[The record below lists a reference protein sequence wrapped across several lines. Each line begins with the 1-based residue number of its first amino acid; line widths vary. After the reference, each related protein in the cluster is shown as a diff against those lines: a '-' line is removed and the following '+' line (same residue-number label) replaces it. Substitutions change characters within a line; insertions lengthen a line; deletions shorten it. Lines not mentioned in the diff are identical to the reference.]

1 MAINLNRT
9 LPAAPAG
16 SVNVK
21 FQSDVSGNVSGY
33 VPGSASIQPGIDTTG
48 LTADVAT
55 ATLLAVTAT
64 GMYRVTGYIVET
76 TADGASSTLPT
87 IDISWTDSDTGV
99 SITRSITA
107 TQAGNTIGT
116 YDLGE
121 CSINALTANDISYET
136 NGYVSGTPAT
146 MTYAIHLTVEQLF

>member
-9 LPAAPAG
+9 TPAAPAG

-21 FQSDVSGNVSGY
+21 FQSDASGNVSGY
-33 VPGSASIQPGIDTTG
+33 VPGSASVLPGIDTTG

-55 ATLLAVTAT
+55 ATLFAVTAT

-76 TADGASSTLPT
+76 TPDGASSTLPT
-87 IDISWTDSDTGV
+87 IDITWADADTSV
-99 SITRSITA
+99 AITRSITA
-107 TQAGNTIGT
+107 TKTGNTTGT
-116 YDLGE
+116 YDLGT
-121 CSINALTANDISYET
+121 CSFNALAANNISYAT

-146 MTYAIHLTVEQLF
+146 MTYAIHLTIEQLF